1 MPSPLSISK
10 ILGAAIEDVMQK
22 IFANPEELPCWPDF
36 FSNIVTVKGSGVE
49 TIYLAGQVGVDNN
62 KKLVGEGDLAAQTAQ
77 AFENLAT
84 ALATVGATTTDV
96 VKTTIF
102 VVNYKPDDAAV
113 IGEVIGKYFPDQ
125 KPACSL
131 VGVQSLAVDM
141 FLIEVEAIAVREN
154 HD

>member
-1 MPSPLSISK
+1 
-10 ILGAAIEDVMQK
+10 
-22 IFANPEELPCWPDF
+22 
-36 FSNIVTVKGSGVE
+36 
-49 TIYLAGQVGVDNN
+49 
-62 KKLVGEGDLAAQTAQ
+62 
-77 AFENLAT
+77 
-84 ALATVGATTTDV
+84 VGATTADV

-113 IGEVIGKYFPDQ
+113 IGEVIGKYFPEQ

>member
-1 MPSPLSISK
+1 LAGFFQQYRYGEREWCRNDLS
-10 ILGAAIEDVMQK
+10 
-22 IFANPEELPCWPDF
+22 C
-36 FSNIVTVKGSGVE
+36 
-49 TIYLAGQVGVDNN
+49 GQVGVDNN

-84 ALATVGATTTDV
+84 ALATVGATTADV

-113 IGEVIGKYFPDQ
+113 IGEVIGKYFPKQ

>member
-1 MPSPLSISK
+1 
-10 ILGAAIEDVMQK
+10 MQK
-22 IFANPEELPCWPDF
+22 IFASPEELPCWPDF
-36 FSNIVTVKGSGVE
+36 FTNIVTVKGSGVE

-62 KKLVGEGDLAAQTAQ
+62 NLVGEGDLAAQTAQ

-84 ALATVGATTTDV
+84 ALATVGATTADV

-113 IGEVIGKYFPDQ
+113 IGEVIGKYFPAQ

-131 VGVQSLAVDM
+131 VGVQSLAVDL
-141 FLIEVEAIAVREN
+141 FVIEVEAIALREIAECLSGILA
-154 HD
+154 